1 MRPRALAFGIA
12 VTAWIAPAPAAQ
24 ELPFDTSNQ
33 SPLVQIYGLPG
44 IGAPRVLAP
53 GRLRADLHYEAANH
67 FVGKS
72 RGSEE
77 LFLDGETHRS
87 TLKVYRG
94 LRGSREIGIEIP
106 YVDHNE
112 GFLDSFIEGW
122 HDFFGL
128 PQNGREQMPANQ
140 FLLRYRRDGVDRINL
155 TQPTAGLGDVRLVAG
170 QSLGGTTEAMLRLS
184 VKLPTG
190 DSAKLLGS
198 GATDAALWLS
208 IACPQTKCADS
219 VSWYGGGGLL
229 RMAKGDVLP
238 ELQRQWVVFGS
249 AGLHWKALP
258 RLTLAAQL
266 DAHTPFYDG
275 SELKPLAEH
284 SAQLVLGGIWRVH
297 ERHAIELTVAEDV
310 AVDTAPDVVVRV
322 GLRSWF

>member
-1 MRPRALAFGIA
+1 MYPRALAFGI
-12 VTAWIAPAPAAQ
+12 VITAGITPLAATQ

-33 SPLVQIYGLPG
+33 SPLIQIYGLPG
-44 IGAPRVLAP
+44 IGAPRVP
-53 GRLRADLHYEAANH
+53 TPDRIRADVHYEAANH
-67 FVGKS
+67 FVRKS

-87 TLKVYRG
+87 TLKFYRG
-94 LRGSREIGIEIP
+94 MAGGREIGIEIP
-106 YVDHNE
+106 YVDHDE

-128 PQNGREQMPANQ
+128 PQNGRDQMPANQ
-140 FLLRYRRDGVDRINL
+140 LLLRYRRDGVDRINL
-155 TQPTAGLGDVRLVAG
+155 TQPTAGLGDMRLVVG
-170 QSLGGTTEAMLRLS
+170 QSLGGATDAVLRLS

-208 IACPQTKCADS
+208 VACPQTACTGA

-229 RMAKGDVLP
+229 WMGKGDVLP
-238 ELQRQWVVFGS
+238 TLQRRLAAFGS
-249 AGLHWKALP
+249 AGLHWQALP
-258 RLTLAAQL
+258 RWTLAAQL
-266 DAHTPFYDG
+266 DAHTPFYEG
-275 SELKPLAEH
+275 SELKPLAEP

-297 ERHAIELTVAEDV
+297 ERHALELTVAEDV
-310 AVDTAPDVVVRV
+310 AVDTAPDVVVRI